1 MSKPCIAAADECYNV
16 EWSTELRVPQAYD
29 EYVKAW
35 FVLKLLSKEFELG
48 DPNGFIFNMSV
59 GYDLAGIQ
67 SPKIDRYI
75 NEMQNAE
82 GTPIWAECQAA
93 AKNIYLIL
101 KSR

>member
-1 MSKPCIAAADECYNV
+1 M
-16 EWSTELRVPQAYD
+16 RVPQAYD

-82 GTPIWAECQAA
+82 GTPIWAECQHLP
-93 AKNIYLIL
+93 KNIYLIL
-101 KSR
+101 KK

>member
-1 MSKPCIAAADECYNV
+1 MNV
-16 EWSTELRVPQAYD
+16 TTLSGPQNCAFPAYD

-67 SPKIDRYI
+67 SPKLIVILTKCRTQK
-75 NEMQNAE
+75 ERRFGRNAKRR
-82 GTPIWAECQAA
+82 Q
-93 AKNIYLIL
+93 KYLSYF
-101 KSR
+101 KK